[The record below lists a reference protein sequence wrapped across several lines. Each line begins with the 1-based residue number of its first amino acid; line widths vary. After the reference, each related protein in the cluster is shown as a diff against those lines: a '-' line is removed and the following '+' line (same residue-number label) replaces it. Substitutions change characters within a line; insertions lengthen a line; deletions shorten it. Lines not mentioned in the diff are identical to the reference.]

1 MKYNF
6 YFQIIWSEEMEQKLS
21 DLFKTYFMKVKNI
34 ISFIQDRGVEYSR
47 KEFSEFLP
55 RVASFI
61 NTQKWGASSR

>member
-1 MKYNF
+1 MKL

-47 KEFSEFLP
+47 KEISLISVIFRPPNHQSWPIFRSTL
-55 RVASFI
+55 
-61 NTQKWGASSR
+61 